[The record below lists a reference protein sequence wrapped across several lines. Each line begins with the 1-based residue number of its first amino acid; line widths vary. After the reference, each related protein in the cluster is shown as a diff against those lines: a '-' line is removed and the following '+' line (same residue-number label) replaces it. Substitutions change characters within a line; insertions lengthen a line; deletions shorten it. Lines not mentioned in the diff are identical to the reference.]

1 MLDAKY
7 VREHIEEV
15 KENLKK
21 RGISLNIDEIIA
33 LDEQRISLIQNIET
47 HRAERNQISKVDSEE
62 HRKRGKEIKEAL
74 KRMEPEL
81 VETESKLKQMLWN
94 LPNMVS
100 PKTPVGKGEEDNV
113 EVKKWGE
120 PTTFTFKPKD
130 HLEIG
135 IALDLLDF
143 ELGSKVAGSQFYFL
157 KNEAVLLELALEQYA
172 IQFLIKEGFTPWMTP
187 DLAKS
192 KYYLGTG
199 YQPKGPEQ
207 QIYTIEGEDLG
218 LIATAEITLAG
229 IHADETLPEKALP
242 KKYVGISHC
251 YRVEAGGYGRYSKGL
266 YRVHQ
271 FTKVEMFLYSRP
283 EESERLH
290 EYLLALE
297 EKIFQGLKIPYRV
310 LEMCSGDLGGQAA
323 RKFDVEAWMPGRNDY
338 GEVTSTSNCTD
349 YQARRLRVK
358 VKREDGTTEYAHML
372 NGTAVATSRAII
384 AILENNQ
391 QEDGSVVVPEVLRPF
406 VGKDKITI
414 K

>member
-7 VREHIEEV
+7 VRENVDAV
-15 KENLKK
+15 KENLQK
-21 RGISLNIDEIIA
+21 RGMTIDVEEILKIDEERLA
-33 LDEQRISLIQNIET
+33 LIKKIEDI
-47 HRAERNQISKVDSEE
+47 RAERNKVSKENTEE
-62 HRKRGKEIKEAL
+62 NRTRGKEIKEELKAL
-74 KRMEPEL
+74 EPRLEEL
-81 VETESKLKQMLWN
+81 QKKLNDVLWN

-113 EVKKWGE
+113 EVRKWGE
-120 PTTFTFKPKD
+120 PTKFTFTPKD

-135 IALDLLDF
+135 TALDLLDF
-143 ELGSKVAGSQFYFL
+143 ESGSKVTGSQFYFL

-172 IQFLIKEGFTPWMTP
+172 IQLLVKEGFTPWMTP

-229 IHADETLPEKALP
+229 IHADETLLEKALP

-271 FTKVEMFLYSRP
+271 FTKVEMFLYAKP
-283 EESERLH
+283 EESEQLH
-290 EYLLALE
+290 EYLLAME
-297 EKIFQGLKIPYRV
+297 EKIFQGLNIPYRV

-358 VKREDGTTEYAHML
+358 VKRDDGTTEYAHML

-391 QEDGSVVVPEVLRPF
+391 QED
-406 VGKDKITI
+406 
-414 K
+414 